1 MPNDVT
7 EVENELRSVLQDKR
21 QVEEHMAEIQQ
32 LISSDETWLMINTPA
47 TSGYQETLEECLA
60 LQAYEAELCS
70 QASSLDDVIL
80 ELTLE
85 QASWCNPDLLLAA

>member
-21 QVEEHMAEIQQ
+21 RVEEHMAEIQQ
-32 LISSDETWLMINTPA
+32 LISSDETWLMMNTPA
-47 TSGYQETLEECLA
+47 VPGYQETLEEHLA
-60 LQAYEAELCS
+60 LQAYVAELRS
-70 QASSLDDVIL
+70 QATSLDDVML

-85 QASWCNPDLLLAA
+85 RASWCNPVLLLAS